1 MSTTAVGYGVGMTD
15 NESKRLA
22 ALQLSVCRGNV
33 AMLERNALLKELYEK
48 GATQPDLATKL
59 NEVSRTVG
67 DKEITPDAVY
77 RAIKRINDR
86 VAS

>member
-1 MSTTAVGYGVGMTD
+1 MSTTVVGYDVGMTD
-15 NESKRLA
+15 NESKKLA

-33 AMLERNALLKELYEK
+33 AMLERNAFLKELYEK
-48 GATQPDLATKL
+48 GATQPELAVRL

-86 VAS
+86 IEA